1 MQIERWTG
9 EFRNPLFDDHFDS
22 VTAKKTRSF
31 SYKDVTKILETKEAF
46 GVVVKADPETVG
58 SARVMIGFPK
68 TALEGNNT
76 DELAE
81 FLLERCRKY
90 EEKKSEEVL
99 EQNAADEK
107 AMCVRKKYGDT
118 WLFLYTGFIRLVKYL
133 TKTI

>member
-1 MQIERWTG
+1 M
-9 EFRNPLFDDHFDS
+9 
-22 VTAKKTRSF
+22 
-31 SYKDVTKILETKEAF
+31 
-46 GVVVKADPETVG
+46 KADPETVG
-58 SARVMIGFPK
+58 SARAMIGFPK

-81 FLLERCRKY
+81 FLLERCRNMKR
-90 EEKKSEEVL
+90 KKSEEVL

-133 TKTI
+133 TKKQYKGIALKCQKQYNIIEKKFGFTFDTRIRKNPI